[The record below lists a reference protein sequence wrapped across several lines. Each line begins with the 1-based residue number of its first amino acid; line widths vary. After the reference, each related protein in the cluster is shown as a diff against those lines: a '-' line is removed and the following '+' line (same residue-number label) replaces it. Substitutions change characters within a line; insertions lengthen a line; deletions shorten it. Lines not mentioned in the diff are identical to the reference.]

1 MDLKS
6 AIMERI
12 SRRKFELDPVD
23 GAVLEQLEAA
33 VWECNRAAGMNI
45 KIKLDD
51 GEAFSGSRSKG
62 MFSGACNYFAMIC
75 KKDDPDGDEKIGY
88 YGESLILLATR
99 LGLGTCW
106 VGGTFDKK
114 SVSPQIGPG
123 EKLWDVIPIG
133 YPAKKMPMKQRIIRD
148 GLRKKTPAP
157 EKMVE
162 GDTEYKD
169 LPEWVKAG
177 LQAILDGPSAVNR
190 LPVHLVCEKNN
201 YFLKIYKENGGFEW
215 NDLGIAKYQ
224 FWYAANALDV
234 HGEWE
239 WGSGGEFQI
248 KAQQI
253 EDLYQ

>member
-33 VWECNRAAGMNI
+33 VWECNRAAGLNI

-106 VGGTFDKK
+106 VGGTYDPELCH
-114 SVSPQIGPG
+114 V
-123 EKLWDVIPIG
+123 EVADDEVMRLVIVFG
-133 YPAKKMPMKQRIIRD
+133 YVKQKESIRERTISKAVKRNSKEIKDMLNAYGTAPNWVVD
-148 GLRKKTPAP
+148 GVRYA
-157 EKMVE
+157 
-162 GDTEYKD
+162 
-169 LPEWVKAG
+169 VKA
-177 LQAILDGPSAVNR
+177 PSARNRQPVKFFCDGEAVNAR
-190 LPVHLVCEKNN
+190 VKCD
-201 YFLKIYKENGGFEW
+201 YKYDLI
-215 NDLGIAKYQ
+215 DLGIAKLH
-224 FWYAANALDV
+224 FEVGA
-234 HGEWE
+234 GG
-239 WGSGGEFQI
+239 GSWDFGNGGMFNP
-248 KAQQI
+248 A
-253 EDLYQ
+253 EDQKR

>member
-33 VWECNRAAGMNI
+33 VWECNRAAGLNI

-106 VGGTFDKK
+106 VGGTYDPELCH
-114 SVSPQIGPG
+114 V
-123 EKLWDVIPIG
+123 EVADDEVMRLVIVFG
-133 YPAKKMPMKQRIIRD
+133 YVKQKESIRE
-148 GLRKKTPAP
+148 RT
-157 EKMVE
+157 
-162 GDTEYKD
+162 
-169 LPEWVKAG
+169 
-177 LQAILDGPSAVNR
+177 
-190 LPVHLVCEKNN
+190 
-201 YFLKIYKENGGFEW
+201 
-215 NDLGIAKYQ
+215 IAK
-224 FWYAANALDV
+224 AV
-234 HGEWE
+234 
-239 WGSGGEFQI
+239 
-248 KAQQI
+248 
-253 EDLYQ
+253 